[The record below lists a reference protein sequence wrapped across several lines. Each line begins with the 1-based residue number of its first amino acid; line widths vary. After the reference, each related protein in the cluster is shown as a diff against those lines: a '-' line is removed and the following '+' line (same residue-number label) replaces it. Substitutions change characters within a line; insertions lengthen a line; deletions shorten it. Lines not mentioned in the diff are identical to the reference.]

1 MRRGIQ
7 LQRRSTPS
15 ENACRYKVVPLS
27 LSLYCTT
34 VQDLPLRKGEKVV
47 IIGICKNLKWYKA
60 RKENGSEGLI
70 PYNYV
75 QKVATP
81 TAIELNAAGAEG
93 KTSSHDNEKQAVLLK
108 SMP

>member
-1 MRRGIQ
+1 M
-7 LQRRSTPS
+7 
-15 ENACRYKVVPLS
+15 
-27 LSLYCTT
+27 
-34 VQDLPLRKGEKVV
+34 RKGEKIV

-75 QKVATP
+75 QKVVPPVETEETEARS
-81 TAIELNAAGAEG
+81 EEG
-93 KTSSHDNEKQAVLLK
+93 GKKASDSEKQAVLLK